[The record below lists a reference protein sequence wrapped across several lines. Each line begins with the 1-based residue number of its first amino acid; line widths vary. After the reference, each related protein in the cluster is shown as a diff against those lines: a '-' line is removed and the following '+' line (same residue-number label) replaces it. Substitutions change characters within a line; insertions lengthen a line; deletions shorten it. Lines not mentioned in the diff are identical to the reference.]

1 MKVSKNDFQ
10 YMLECIERDLAT
22 ILVEKRGMTIRQA
35 LSLLYD
41 SDTYRLLQNPN
52 TGLYFQSPQYVY
64 SYLQEEIEQGKIG
77 INCSEVVAQTTKY
90 EQLEHLKRM
99 RDINAMGA
107 FYAVALLPV
116 DDAGKFCA

>member
-35 LSLLYD
+35 LSILYD

-52 TGLYFQSPQYVY
+52 TGLYFQSPQYVN
-64 SYLQEEIEQGKIG
+64 SYVVYNSRAKDQLIDKGISNNKIV
-77 INCSEVVAQTTKY
+77 ERKEY
-90 EQLEHLKRM
+90 
-99 RDINAMGA
+99 
-107 FYAVALLPV
+107 YY
-116 DDAGKFCA
+116 